1 LRRRT
6 IVDASHFS
14 PREVRAVTIEAR
26 MLGPLLLERPLLL
39 LRGGRKVPVGPLM
52 PGPTRARA
60 ARDRIAST
68 LALAP
73 TE

>member
-1 LRRRT
+1 M
-6 IVDASHFS
+6 
-14 PREVRAVTIEAR
+14 TIEAR